1 MSQRKDPKGVIGV
14 AIHDVEP
21 ATWERCALIRDW
33 LDDHGI
39 DRVTLLVIPARDLHP
54 LGERCPEMGAW
65 LRERRHAGDSI
76 AQNGFQHE
84 PLGADP
90 ADGRGIRALRSVRSE
105 FAGLDEG
112 EARRAV
118 DAGWRILKLSGIE
131 PDGFVAPG
139 YAYTRQLVKVLP
151 RRFRW
156 RATLLR
162 VRSTAA
168 GPPRAE
174 PGQRPGAR
182 LGSGSEGAAGRGPG
196 AAADPGRRAAVRA
209 HPARGPQPRDPAA
222 PPRDPRAR
230 GRAGPRELRRRP
242 VTLGELSPM
251 AATYPLAVKIEGAS
265 GTTAERPA

>member
-1 MSQRKDPKGVIGV
+1 MIAV

-65 LRERRHAGDSI
+65 LRERRGAGDSI

-90 ADGRGIRALRSVRSE
+90 ADGRGLRALRSRRSE
-105 FAGLDEG
+105 FAGLDER

-139 YAYTRQLVKVLP
+139 YAYTRQLLQGAAAALSLVGDAAARAHRARRRAGSGRGP
-151 RRFRW
+151 R
-156 RATLLR
+156 
-162 VRSTAA
+162 
-168 GPPRAE
+168 
-174 PGQRPGAR
+174 QRPGAGLGSEPEGR
-182 LGSGSEGAAGRGPG
+182 LGDALAPWLIRAGGRLSGTR
-196 AAADPGRRAAVRA
+196 
-209 HPARGPQPRDPAA
+209 PARGPATRRPCSAPARCSRSSPCWPARA
-222 PPRDPRAR
+222 P
-230 GRAGPRELRRRP
+230 GAGP
-242 VTLGELSPM
+242 
-251 AATYPLAVKIEGAS
+251 
-265 GTTAERPA
+265 

>member
-1 MSQRKDPKGVIGV
+1 VIGV

-65 LRERRHAGDSI
+65 LRERRGAGDSI

-90 ADGRGIRALRSVRSE
+90 ADGRGVRALRCRRSE
-105 FAGLDEG
+105 FAGLDER

-139 YAYTRQLVKVLP
+139 YAYTRQLLKALP

-156 RATLLR
+156 WATLLQ
-162 VRSTAA
+162 VRACPTGRHASVEGRDSGLAPA
-168 GPPRAE
+168 WGASPR
-174 PGQRPGAR
+174 GR
-182 LGSGSEGAAGRGPG
+182 LGSALAPLLIRAGGRLSGHALRVDLNPG
-196 AAADPGRRAAVRA
+196 TLQRPREMLALESLLARESPRRA
-209 HPARGPQPRDPAA
+209 
-222 PPRDPRAR
+222 
-230 GRAGPRELRRRP
+230 P
-242 VTLGELSPM
+242 VTLGELSPGEVL
-251 AATYPLAVKIEGAS
+251 YPLAVKIEGAS
-265 GTTAERPA
+265 GVTAERPA

>member
-1 MSQRKDPKGVIGV
+1 MSQRTEPDGVIGV

-65 LRERRHAGDSI
+65 LRERRGAGDAI

-90 ADGRGIRALRSVRSE
+90 ADGRGVRALRSRRSE
-105 FAGLDEG
+105 FAGLDER

-139 YAYTRQLVKVLP
+139 YAYTRQLLKVLP

-156 RATLLR
+156 WATLLH
-162 VRSTAA
+162 VRTA
-168 GPPRAE
+168 GETRD
-174 PGQRPGAR
+174 
-182 LGSGSEGAAGRGPG
+182 SGLA
-196 AAADPGRRAAVRA
+196 
-209 HPARGPQPRDPAA
+209 PAWG
-222 PPRDPRAR
+222 
-230 GRAGPRELRRRP
+230 AGPRGWLGDSLAPWLIRAGGRLSGGVLRVDLNPATLQRPREMLALESVLARESSRRRP
-242 VTLGELSPM
+242 VTLGDLSPED
-251 AATYPLAVKIEGAS
+251 AVYPLAVKIEGAS
-265 GTTAERPA
+265 GVTAERPA